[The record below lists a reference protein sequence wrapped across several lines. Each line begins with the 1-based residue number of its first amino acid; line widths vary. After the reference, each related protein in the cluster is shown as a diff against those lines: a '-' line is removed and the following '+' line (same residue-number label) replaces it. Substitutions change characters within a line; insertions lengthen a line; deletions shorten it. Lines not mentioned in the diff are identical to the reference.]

1 MGKQSL
7 KKIIEK
13 AVREY
18 NKYRSPEATASIVLV
33 DEKSIKIEFTGS
45 YCVTCGFYDYF
56 DDFRYTLE
64 DLGIKSRMDEIAETD
79 NGAVVTFLINA

>member
-1 MGKQSL
+1 MDKQSF

-13 AVREY
+13 AAREY
-18 NKYRSPEATASIVLV
+18 NKYRSPEVTANIVLV
-33 DEKSIKIEFTGS
+33 DEKSIKIEFTGP

-64 DLGIKSRMDEIAETD
+64 DLGIKSSMDEIIETEK
-79 NGAVVTFLINA
+79 GAVVTFLVVD